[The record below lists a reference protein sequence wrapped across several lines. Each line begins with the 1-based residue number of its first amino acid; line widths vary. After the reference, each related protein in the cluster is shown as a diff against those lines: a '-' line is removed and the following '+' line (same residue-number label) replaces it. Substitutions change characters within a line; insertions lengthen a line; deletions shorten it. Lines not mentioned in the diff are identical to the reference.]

1 MKPFKQIISNE
12 SGSVLLLAILM
23 LFAVTML
30 GFFSTTTSTIETR
43 ISSNN
48 ALYKKAFYAAESG
61 LEHARLDL
69 TQKFA
74 ANPSNVNRLAADPPQ
89 APTWTFA
96 LLNNTLGENDT
107 DDDAEDED
115 SDGPDFDEGAEWF
128 GEDGLAIGDCRY
140 KVWIYDD
147 LDDGMPGDTG
157 YDPAED
163 TNSRVYVRSQ
173 GECYPN
179 NSVAHTIA
187 SIEMILAGSVQEQAV
202 TDYNAQSG
210 AGAGK
215 VSEGGDRDAIG
226 EAVLNPADGSSPVV
240 ASNLGT

>member
-1 MKPFKQIISNE
+1 MKPFKQIINNE
-12 SGSVLLLAILM
+12 SGSVLILAILM

-30 GFFSTTTSTIETR
+30 GFFSTTTSTIETK
-43 ISSNN
+43 ISANN

-61 LEHARLDL
+61 LEHARLVL
-69 TQKFA
+69 TNNFA
-74 ANPSNVNRLAADPPQ
+74 GDPSNVNRLAADPPQ

-96 LLNNTLGENDT
+96 LKKNTFNDDT
-107 DDDAEDED
+107 DDAKDTDL
-115 SDGPDFDEGAEWF
+115 DGPDFDEGAVWF
-128 GEDGLAIGDCRY
+128 NNVSLGDCEYEVR
-140 KVWIYDD
+140 VYDD
-147 LDDGMPGDTG
+147 IDDGMPGDTG

-179 NSVAHTIA
+179 NSVAHTMA

-226 EAVLNPADGSSPVV
+226 ESVLDPGNNKSPVV